1 MGISRRLLLKGTAA
15 GGALAATLGSGLFT
29 LGQAVAGQARAGFST
44 NDIDQAIEAL
54 YGDLPVE
61 DSDRVA
67 VEGPPGV
74 ADDGGQ
80 VPITVRADWAEV
92 ESISLFAAGNQP
104 PLLAS
109 YDFPRPCPGTLATR
123 IRMAESADVVAI
135 VKANGQ
141 LYRSASFVRIGAA
154 GC

>member
-1 MGISRRLLLKGTAA
+1 MGISRRLFLKGTAA
-15 GGALAATLGSGLFT
+15 GGALAAALGSGLIT
-29 LGQAVAGQARAGFST
+29 LGQAVAGQTRPGFAS
-44 NDIDQAIEAL
+44 NDIDQAIQAL
-54 YGDLPVE
+54 YGDLPLE
-61 DSDRVA
+61 DSDGVV

-80 VPITVRADWAEV
+80 VPITVRAGMNEV

-123 IRMAESADVVAI
+123 IRMAESADVVAVI
-135 VKANGQ
+135 KANGT
-141 LYRSASFVRIGAA
+141 LYRGASFVRIGAA